1 MQEKFKSLNIE
12 YAYILHHLPIYKI
25 KELTGYAAYIDI
37 KDKYLVYSNY
47 ARCWILVDDN
57 DELEVRPYPEDKAN
71 IVTDIIL
78 VNNSKVLL
86 IKRSNAPFKDFWAL
100 PGGFLDNNELIIDCA
115 TRELQE
121 ETGVICNT
129 LKFIGYE
136 DGLDRDPRSRNISFI
151 FYGRVTKDVELK
163 SGDDAKEVKWFDI
176 HDLPELAFDHESI
189 IFKHIIS
196 KCL

>member
-86 IKRSNAPFKDFWAL
+86 IKRNNAPFKDFWAL

-115 TRELQE
+115 TRELKE
-121 ETGVICNT
+121 ETGVTCDT
-129 LKFIGYE
+129 LQFVGYE

-151 FYGRVTKDVELK
+151 FYGEVNNDVKLK
-163 SGDDAKEVKWFDI
+163 SGDDAKDAKWFDI
-176 HDLPELAFDHESI
+176 YDLPDLAFDHQDI
-189 IFKHIIS
+189 IFKYIV
-196 KCL
+196 K